1 MRNIILLILCMSFAS
16 SFSQTEEQMLEAGI
30 KKGTVKLIMKKFD
43 GEITAAVNKWASSGN
58 SKLSKKFVQSAKKLG
73 YDSEYLDSS
82 LKQARKNRLAQG
94 IAGALVAG
102 TAIALSQ
109 ADMGGGGSSLADGA
123 GTVADSYSLARS
135 SNTNSSNSFKT
146 DSLYKYDTSTIG
158 IQAPSTY
165 GVGVQPSS
173 GETTIYGQNQ
183 YGFDT
188 EVGSMKDDGYGN
200 TTVYGKNEYGFD
212 TEVGSMKDDGYGNT
226 TVYGKNEYG
235 FDTEVGSMKDD
246 GFGNTIVYGKNEYGF
261 DVEVRKYV
269 KNNNGGFDIMEKNQ
283 YGFWKK
289 VGSVKKIPR

>member
-1 MRNIILLILCMSFAS
+1 
-16 SFSQTEEQMLEAGI
+16 MLEAGI

-58 SKLSKKFVQSAKKLG
+58 SKLSKKFVNSAKKLG

-212 TEVGSMKDDGYGNT
+212 TEVGSMKDDG
-226 TVYGKNEYG
+226 
-235 FDTEVGSMKDD
+235 
-246 GFGNTIVYGKNEYGF
+246 FGNTIVYGKNEYGF